1 MSRAEFEAWII
12 EALGP
17 NHRAILSISELNMA
31 WEGWKAA
38 TERAASIA
46 EGFDSC
52 DPKYIAAAIRG
63 ASQG

>member
-1 MSRAEFEAWII
+1 MSRAEFDAWY
-12 EALGP
+12 
-17 NHRAILSISELNMA
+17 RAQGWPGADNPHHGGVAMA
-31 WEGWKAA
+31 WEGWQAA